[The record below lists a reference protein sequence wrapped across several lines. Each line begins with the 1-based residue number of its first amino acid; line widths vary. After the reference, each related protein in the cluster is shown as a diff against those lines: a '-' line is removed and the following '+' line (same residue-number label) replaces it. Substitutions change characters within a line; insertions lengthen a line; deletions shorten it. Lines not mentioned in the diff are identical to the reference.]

1 MRIGSKMILNSG
13 FFSLAE
19 INEDRI
25 VRKNLHGRTLFLS
38 GRLHICVPAAGTENV
53 RNLLET

>member
-1 MRIGSKMILNSG
+1 MFLNSG

-19 INEDRI
+19 INEVRI
-25 VRKNLHGRTLFLS
+25 VRKNLHGNTVFLS